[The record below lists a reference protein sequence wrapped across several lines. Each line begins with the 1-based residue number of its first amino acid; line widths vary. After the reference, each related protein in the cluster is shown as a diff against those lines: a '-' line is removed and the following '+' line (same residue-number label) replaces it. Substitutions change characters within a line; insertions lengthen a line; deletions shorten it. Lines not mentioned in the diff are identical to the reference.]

1 MNIITSLGCAIYA
14 RLDQAGAYISM
25 LGLRGILAYEYIE
38 AGIGKYNGKNWFGG
52 DDPTVFMFPF
62 NLIPANVNWFMVTW
76 VELIGGAAILLGFAT
91 RFFSASLIILTVVAI
106 FAVHAGNGYNVG
118 DNGYKLPLIYL
129 VMFVPLLFSGAGKLS
144 IDELIKRFWINK

>member
-1 MNIITSLGCAIYA
+1 MNIITSLGCAVYT

-25 LGLRGILAYEYIE
+25 LGLRVLLAYEYLD
-38 AGIGKYNGKNWFGG
+38 AGIEKYNGKNWFGG
-52 DDPTVFMFPF
+52 DDPTIFVFPF
-62 NLIPANVNWFMVTW
+62 NLIPADVNWFMVTW
-76 VELIGGAAILLGFAT
+76 VELIGGVAILLGFAT
-91 RFFSASLIILTVVAI
+91 RFFSASLIILTIVAI

-144 IDELIKRFWINK
+144 IDALIKKFWINK